1 MARIQSDTSTTTV
14 NQAGQTLIPGNT
26 SLSFEI
32 GKSAVVR
39 DAQMTKDVYHS
50 QWIVNVQSAVGFQAQ
65 LYRAM

>member
-1 MARIQSDTSTTTV
+1 M
-14 NQAGQTLIPGNT
+14 
-26 SLSFEI
+26 SFEI

-39 DAQMTKDVYHS
+39 DALMTKDVYHS